1 MSRGK
6 YIFSYSNPNSALANF
21 INGHKLGINISPGD
35 DSSLKKFMVDIHPG
49 EVVDTSKRAIK
60 ISSSLF
66 SREEAVSKYLELVN

>member
-1 MSRGK
+1 MKKHRTQLEE
-6 YIFSYSNPNSALANF
+6 YI
-21 INGHKLGINISPGD
+21 
-35 DSSLKKFMVDIHPG
+35 KKFMVDIHPG